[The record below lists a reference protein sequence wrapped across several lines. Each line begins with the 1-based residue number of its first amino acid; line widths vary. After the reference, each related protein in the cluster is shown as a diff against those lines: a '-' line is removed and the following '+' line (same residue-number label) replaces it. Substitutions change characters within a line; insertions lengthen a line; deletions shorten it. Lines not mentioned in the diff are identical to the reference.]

1 MMNYGHL
8 IKRPIEIV
16 ARRPYL
22 WLLGFLAGGATAYNF
37 SGSGTN
43 YTQSSTYRGPSWAA
57 LQNTWNGNWEWIVG
71 ILAFFVVVGIVMFVL
86 GCIATGG
93 IIHAAVEHDAGHDY
107 SLGTAWR
114 SGYATGWRIAG
125 LRLLTFL
132 LAFVPGLLV
141 GTLVLATVVAAMN
154 SAAAGVG
161 FGLFAAVAFLVSMA
175 FWMALGV
182 AFELAQ
188 RIVVLEGGHVA
199 ESLSAGFR
207 MIRWHLKEVGLGW
220 LILVALSIGIGIAM
234 AVIAVTIAIPAV
246 AVGFGG
252 WAIGGTT
259 GAIISGSVATVFF
272 FGVLFA
278 AAGAYA
284 AYSSVYWTLLF
295 GSVRALPAPVARGA
309 IVPAA

>member
-1 MMNYGHL
+1 MNYGYL
-8 IKRPIEIV
+8 IKRPFEIV

-37 SGSGTN
+37 SSSGTS
-43 YTQSSTYRGPSWAA
+43 YTQSSTYTGPSWAA
-57 LQNTWNGNWEWIVG
+57 VQNTWNGNWEWIVG
-71 ILAFFVVVGIVMFVL
+71 ILAFFLGVCIVMFAL

-93 IIHAAVEHDAGHDY
+93 IIHAAAEHDAGHDY
-107 SLGTAWR
+107 RLGTAWR

-132 LAFVPGLLV
+132 LAFVPGVLV

-154 SAAAGVG
+154 SSAAALG
-161 FGLFAAVAFLVSMA
+161 FGLFAVVAFLISVV
-175 FWMALGV
+175 FWLALGV

-199 ESLSAGFR
+199 ASLSAGFR
-207 MIRWHLKEVGLGW
+207 MIGLHLKAVGLGW
-220 LILVALSIGIGIAM
+220 LLLIVLSIGIGIAM
-234 AVIAVTIAIPAV
+234 AVIAVAVAIPAV
-246 AVGFGG
+246 AVGLGG

-259 GAIISGSVATVFF
+259 GAIVAGSVVAVFF
-272 FGVLFA
+272 FGVLLA
-278 AAGAYA
+278 AAGAYS

-295 GSVRALPAPVARGA
+295 RSVRALPAPVAQGA

>member
-1 MMNYGHL
+1 
-8 IKRPIEIV
+8 
-16 ARRPYL
+16 
-22 WLLGFLAGGATAYNF
+22 
-37 SGSGTN
+37 
-43 YTQSSTYRGPSWAA
+43 
-57 LQNTWNGNWEWIVG
+57 
-71 ILAFFVVVGIVMFVL
+71 
-86 GCIATGG
+86 
-93 IIHAAVEHDAGHDY
+93 
-107 SLGTAWR
+107 
-114 SGYATGWRIAG
+114 
-125 LRLLTFL
+125 L

-175 FWMALGV
+175 FWLALGV

-309 IVPAA
+309 IIPAA